1 MHRAGASTSRHVRE
15 TAGSGAPAG
24 DLSFVARARVALRG
38 VGCTSTQHNM
48 HTGRRTAHVAS
59 DTIGICG

>member
-1 MHRAGASTSRHVRE
+1 MHRAGASTSRRVRE

-24 DLSFVARARVALRG
+24 DLSVVGALRG